1 MENQVENQNEEMKT
15 FDVVFWSGEKNQA
28 NEFIC
33 QEDDEQSITF
43 QKDNE
48 NEELYDLVI
57 TFKDTETGELKTEVI
72 TPRTYLIIDDE
83 TMTMHALT
91 ESEFLDLVKEEGV
104 SFSKP
109 GE

>member
-33 QEDDEQSITF
+33 QEDSEQSITF

-48 NEELYDLVI
+48 DEELYDLVI
-57 TFKDTETGELKTEVI
+57 TFKDTETGELKTEIV

-83 TMTMHALT
+83 TMTMHALS